1 MNVTILNI
9 KTVQV
14 ESNVANV
21 NSLVKKTNHNAKIS
35 DIKAKCFI
43 TYDYIKFKSEHIW
56 NKS

>member
-14 ESNVANV
+14 ESKVANV

-43 TYDYIKFKSEHIW
+43 TYDYIKFTSEHI
-56 NKS
+56 